1 MTADEI
7 KALGHIPLLT
17 LRGVMIVPQGTTPLL
32 IGRPRSV
39 ASVQQVKVGDHII
52 CIPQKD
58 DKVDDPTID
67 DLYHRGTIAKVI
79 QMNQQ
84 PEGRITIM
92 VRGEAFVRLNEVVV
106 ENGVS
111 RAKVSPIEFQ
121 VDETQQQKIIKITKD
136 LRRYVR
142 KYAKLKSVKA
152 TMPERYK
159 EPLDLAYLVFVQLQI
174 PTKPTPERFEQ
185 LLNLLNETT
194 LEDFLGGLFDHLE
207 KEVERLDAEHK
218 SEARKRREGER
229 QEYYLN
235 DQRARRE
242 MGGDDTFKSEME
254 ELEAKVQEKVLPPP
268 AREKVDKELRKL
280 KMMSPMG
287 AEATVVRN
295 YIEWILSLPWAER
308 SDDKTDIA
316 AAEEVL
322 NADHYALKKPKERIL
337 EHLAVHSLTQ
347 ELSGPILCLVGPP
360 GVGKTSLVRSIAR
373 SMGREFV
380 RMSLGGVRDE
390 AEIRGHRR
398 TYIGAMPGKII
409 QSLKKVG
416 TNNPVLLLDEIDK
429 MSTDFRGDPSSA
441 LLEVLDP
448 EQNST
453 FNDHYV
459 DLDYDLSQVMF
470 ITTANNRHQIPLP
483 LQDRLEMIEV
493 SGYTEVEKLN
503 IIKRHLLPKQVD
515 RHGIK
520 SAQVSWIDSAL
531 KFVINRYTRESGVR
545 NLERQIASICR
556 KIARDVIAHQAKGG
570 VIEDFTFRVDSRR
583 VQKLLGS
590 PPYSFGVSDSM
601 DEVGLVNG
609 LAYTSWGGNL
619 LQAEVTM
626 MEGAGK
632 LMITGQLGE
641 VMQESARAAMS
652 YVRSRA
658 LDLGLEPKF
667 HQECDFHLHF
677 PEGAIPKDGPSAGVT
692 MVTGLVSAIK
702 GLLVRRDVAMTG
714 EITLRGR
721 VLPIGGLKEKLL
733 AAKRG
738 GIKTV
743 FIPKENIKDLDDV
756 PSSVCRALEIIGVE
770 RVDEILEHA
779 YVDASPFGE
788 SRDDSEAKENS
799 MTTKST
805 AKKSTAKKS
814 TAKKSTAKKSTA
826 KTPTAKKPT
835 AKTPTAKK
843 PTAKKPTAKKP
854 AAKKPAAKKPAAK
867 KPAAKKPAAK
877 KPAAKK
883 PATKKSTAKK
893 RTKKTKGDSA

>member
-893 RTKKTKGDSA
+893 RTKKDER

>member
-1 MTADEI
+1 MTPDEI
-7 KALGHIPLLT
+7 KALGRLPLLT
-17 LRGVMIVPQGTTPLL
+17 LRGVMIAPQGTTRLL
-32 IGRPRSV
+32 IGRPRSI
-39 ASVQQVKVGDHII
+39 ASIQQVEVDDYII

-58 DKVDDPTID
+58 DKVDNPTTD
-67 DLYHRGTIAKVI
+67 DLYRRGSIARVV

-84 PEGRITIM
+84 PEGRISIAVT
-92 VRGEAFVRLNEVVV
+92 GEAFVTLDEVT
-106 ENGVS
+106 EEGGVS
-111 RAKVSPIEFQ
+111 WATFSPLEFEYDEDQRQKVSQ
-121 VDETQQQKIIKITKD
+121 ITKSM
-136 LRRYVR
+136 RRYVR
-142 KYAKLKSVKA
+142 KYAKLKGKDA
-152 TMPERYK
+152 TPESYTK
-159 EPLDLAYLVFVQLQI
+159 PLDLAYLVLVQLQL
-174 PTKPTPERFEQ
+174 TKPSAERFEE
-185 LLNLLNETT
+185 LLRLLSEKT
-194 LEDFLGGLFDHLE
+194 LEGFLGGLLSHLE
-207 KEVERLDAEHK
+207 REVKRLEAEHK

-235 DQRARRE
+235 DQRARRD

-254 ELEAKVQEKVLPPP
+254 ELEAKVQEKELPPP
-268 AREKVDKELRKL
+268 AREKVEKELRKL

-308 SDDKTDIA
+308 SEDKTDIA
-316 AAEEVL
+316 AAEEIL

-503 IIKRHLLPKQVD
+503 IIKRHLLPKQVE

-520 SAQVSWIDSAL
+520 DAQVSWVDSAL
-531 KFVINRYTRESGVR
+531 RLVVNRYTRESGVR
-545 NLERQIASICR
+545 NLERQVAALCR
-556 KIARDVIAHQAKGG
+556 KIAREVIAHQTKGG
-570 VIEDFTFRVDSRR
+570 AIEDFTYRVDSRR
-583 VQKLLGS
+583 VQKLLGP
-590 PPYSFGVSDSM
+590 PPYKFGVSDTM

-632 LMITGQLGE
+632 LTITGQLGE

-667 HQECDFHLHF
+667 HQDCDFHLHF

-702 GLLVRRDVAMTG
+702 GLPVRRDVAMTG

-743 FIPKENIKDLDDV
+743 FIPKENVKDLEEV
-756 PSSVCRALEIIGVE
+756 PASVCRALEVVGVE

-779 YVDASPFGE
+779 YVGASPFTQNTSQDTVTTVE
-788 SRDDSEAKENS
+788 SVAEIEVSATSDSDVTEVTDVTPVRAQKKRAS
-799 MTTKST
+799 KAASKRST
-805 AKKSTAKKS
+805 AKKAASKRSATKKSTAKKS
-814 TAKKSTAKKSTA
+814 TAKKAS
-826 KTPTAKKPT
+826 
-835 AKTPTAKK
+835 
-843 PTAKKPTAKKP
+843 
-854 AAKKPAAKKPAAK
+854 
-867 KPAAKKPAAK
+867 
-877 KPAAKK
+877 
-883 PATKKSTAKK
+883 
-893 RTKKTKGDSA
+893 TKKTKAKKSAKKATAKKTRAKKKS